1 MFLLFSYQVM
11 SDSCNPMDCISPG
24 SSANG
29 ISQAKVL
36 EWIAISFS
44 RGSYRHRDQTISPAL
59 AGGFFTSEPSGK
71 SALIRQR
78 STQLKV
84 SSDTLCNVPH
94 WAGLMLF
101 LLIWSIFCAF
111 SRTCRVPSWS
121 IWVSI
126 MIIF

>member
-1 MFLLFSYQVM
+1 M

-36 EWIAISFS
+36 ECIAVSFS

-94 WAGLMLF
+94 
-101 LLIWSIFCAF
+101 
-111 SRTCRVPSWS
+111 
-121 IWVSI
+121 
-126 MIIF
+126 